1 MRCSLSVMKTTQSGW
16 ANFLRDNYTTLP
28 ETTER
33 ILATTLDVKWTYT
46 RTKLSELLRL
56 DFDGIHRQ
64 IRDAAL
70 GQFFGPP
77 KTGIYSKGVQET
89 LFKMAS
95 AAIETVKEI
104 DTVTFSLPNLHFL
117 PCSLPVYQ
125 QNGIL
130 FEDDVFIP
138 SDEPHGLI
146 TATVSRW
153 KTARPPSTSSLRRSR
168 L

>member
-1 MRCSLSVMKTTQSGW
+1 MKTTQSGW

-46 RTKLSELLRL
+46 TSVLSELLGL
-56 DFDGIHRQ
+56 DFDLIHTK
-64 IRDAAL
+64 IRDSAL

-89 LFKMAS
+89 LFKMAR
-95 AAIETVKEI
+95 AVVDTVGEIE
-104 DTVTFSLPNLHFL
+104 TVTFSLPNLHFL
-117 PCSLPVYQ
+117 PCNLPVYE
-125 QNGIL
+125 QNGII

-146 TATVSRW
+146 TATVSRGN
-153 KTARPPSTSSLRRSR
+153 TTRPSSTSSLRRSR